1 MVLRLRVR
9 LERIDKSLFTD
20 IVGIANS
27 GFVGAE
33 PEILIP
39 TYIAK
44 ELKLDEIK
52 EPEAHVKITGDGRE
66 VTLMKYR
73 NTVNVY
79 VLTEDRIEGPVLC
92 SALVSPRGRYILLN
106 DKLLGKLKIVLLDF
120 SEGTWCFRDELG
132 RRVRRSL

>member
-1 MVLRLRVR
+1 MRI
-9 LERIDKSLFTD
+9 ERIDKSLFTD

-92 SALVSPRGRYILLN
+92 SALVSPRGRFILLN

>member
-1 MVLRLRVR
+1 MRI
-9 LERIDKSLFTD
+9 ERIDKSLFTD

-132 RRVRRSL
+132 GRVRRSL